1 MKTEMSFKK
10 IEDVL
15 KSSADGKIVSL
26 RGWAYRVRKQK
37 KMIFIILRDSTG
49 LIQCVVKSDS
59 KAFKTAEKL
68 TIESSLQLRGIVKK
82 DKRAPTG
89 YELQV
94 KDFEIVGLAETYPIA
109 RDLSEEFLLDVR
121 HLWVRDPKMQA
132 VWRVRAKVFEAL
144 REYFKKEGY
153 YEVHAPF
160 ITMASESGLEMF
172 KVDYYG
178 KDVRLAQTWQFYA
191 EAMLPSL
198 EKIYTIAPSFR
209 AEKSKTTR
217 HLTEYWHT
225 EMEVAWM
232 DLDGLAKEAEKIIS
246 YVCQKVSKEC
256 KADLKS
262 LGVDAKELAKIKSPF
277 PRITYSKAIEI
288 LKKDGMKVKAGKDLR
303 TLEERQ
309 IMTHYKKPLI
319 VTHYPKG
326 AMAFYKRKDPKDPK
340 FALCLDV
347 LLPSGTEVVGGSE
360 RDLDIKEL
368 KKVLKATGE
377 DIKDYEWYFDT
388 RRYGA
393 VQHSGFGL
401 GTDRL
406 VQWICGLKDIKD
418 AIPFPRTPTRCY
430 P

>member
-1 MKTEMSFKK
+1 MKYLHVSE
-10 IEDVL
+10 VL
-15 KSSADGKIVSL
+15 KPSHDGKLASL

-37 KMIFIILRDSTG
+37 KFIFIILRDSTG
-49 LIQCVVKSDS
+49 LIQCIIKEGS
-59 KAFKTAEKL
+59 KAFKVAEKV
-68 TIESSLQLRGIVKK
+68 TTESSIQLRGIVKK

-89 YELQV
+89 YEVQV
-94 KDFEIVGLAETYPIA
+94 KDLEIVGLAETYPIA
-109 RDLSEEFLLDVR
+109 RDLSDEFLLSVR

-132 VWRVRAKVFEAL
+132 IWIIRAKVFEAL

-153 YEVHAPF
+153 HEVHAPF

-191 EAMLPSL
+191 EAMMHSL

-209 AEKSKTTR
+209 AEKSRTTR

-225 EMEVAWM
+225 EIEVAWM
-232 DLDGLAKEAEKIIS
+232 DLDGLAVESERIIS
-246 YVCQKVSKEC
+246 YACQKVAKDCKKE
-256 KADLKS
+256 LKT
-262 LGVDAKELAKIKSPF
+262 LGVDATKLAKVKPPF
-277 PRITYSKAIEI
+277 PRITYKKAIEI

-309 IMTHYKKPLI
+309 LMTHYSKPLI

-326 AMAFYKRKDPKDPK
+326 AMAFYKRRDPKDPK
-340 FALCLDV
+340 VAMCLDV
-347 LLPSGTEVVGGSE
+347 LLPSGTEVIGGSE
-360 RDLDIKEL
+360 RDLDIKEM

-393 VQHSGFGL
+393 IPHSGFGL

>member
-1 MKTEMSFKK
+1 MAFKQISEIQSK
-10 IEDVL
+10 
-15 KSSADGKIVSL
+15 KYDGNLATL
-26 RGWAYRVRKQK
+26 RGWIYRIRKQK
-37 KMIFIILRDSTG
+37 KMIFLILRDSTG
-49 LIQCVVKSDS
+49 LIQCVVKEDS
-59 KAFKTAEKL
+59 KAWKEAEKA
-68 TIESSLQLRGIVKK
+68 TVESSIILSGRIKQ
-82 DKRAPTG
+82 DDRAPTG
-89 YELQV
+89 YELTV
-94 KDFEIVGLAETYPIA
+94 SSFEIVGLAETYPIA

-132 VWRVRAKVFEAL
+132 IWRIRAKIFESL
-144 REYFKKEGY
+144 RDYFKKEDY
-153 YEVHAPF
+153 FEVHAPF
-160 ITMASESGLEMF
+160 ITLASESGLEMF
-172 KVDYYG
+172 KIDYYG
-178 KDVRLAQTWQFYA
+178 KEVRLAQTWQFYA

-225 EMEVAWM
+225 ELEVAWM

-246 YVCQKVSKEC
+246 HACQKVVKDC

-262 LGVDAKELAKIKSPF
+262 LGVDVTKLAKIKPPF
-277 PRITYSKAIEI
+277 PRITYKEAIKL
-288 LKKDGMKVKAGKDLR
+288 LKKDGMKVKVDKDLR

-309 IMTHYKKPLI
+309 LMTHYDKPLI
-319 VTHYPKG
+319 VTHYPKK
-326 AMAFYKRKDPKDPK
+326 AMAFYKPADKKDPKTSR
-340 FALCLDV
+340 CLDV
-347 LLPSGTEVVGGSE
+347 LLPSGVEVIGGSE
-360 RDLDIKEL
+360 RDLDIKAM

-377 DIKDYEWYFDT
+377 DIKDYEWFFDT

-393 VQHSGFGL
+393 VPHAGFGL